1 MSIATDIQAELAP
14 ILPGYTFQF
23 GAWLDSGDATE
34 RFAVIQPMGG
44 QRADIVRYPQYRLML
59 IGTRDDGEAK
69 VYADA
74 DATVQHLRDNDSF
87 GELDTVLPSEP
98 VFWLTD
104 EDRPVFEVPFFIMTR

>member
-14 ILPGYTFQF
+14 ILPSYTFQF
-23 GAWLDSGDATE
+23 GAWLDSDDATE

-69 VYADA
+69 VYEDA
-74 DATVQHLRDNDSF
+74 SAAVEHLRDIDSF

-104 EDRPVFEVPFFIMTR
+104 EDRPVFEVPLFIMKR